1 VSFRVDGSDLRV
13 FARGIRAP
21 IALAYYPG
29 TSDLLVTMNQRDDLG
44 TRTPGDWLAVVR
56 SGDNW
61 RFPDCY
67 GQGGTVCAGVRE
79 PVAVLDPHAAAAGL
93 AIVTGQLGKSVGTAA
108 LVAEWA
114 KGTVL
119 RVPLTKTG
127 DGYTG
132 EGSPLL
138 TGIKNPVALLLTP
151 AGRLLVGDWSTGT
164 IYEIS
169 AR

>member
-1 VSFRVDGSDLRV
+1 V

-29 TSDLLVTMNQRDDLG
+29 TTDLLVTMNQRDDLG
-44 TRTPGDWLAVVR
+44 ARTPGDWLALVR

-61 RFPDCY
+61 RFPACY
-67 GQGGTVCAGVRE
+67 GQGGDVCAGVPD
-79 PVAVLDPHAAAAGL
+79 PVAVLDTHAAAAGL
-93 AIVTGQLGKSVGTAA
+93 ALVTGQLGKSVGTAA

-119 RVPLTKTG
+119 RVPLTKSG
-127 DGYTG
+127 DGYSGRAT
-132 EGSPLL
+132 PLL

-151 AGRLLVGDWSTGT
+151 AGHLLAGDWTTGT
-164 IYEIS
+164 IYEV
-169 AR
+169 AAA